1 MEVIFKIIKT
11 NVNSRSDMGQNQKK
25 KKSRSLIKQTS
36 ESQQNQED
44 QKILREKNNLQN
56 MAQKGQ

>member
-11 NVNSRSDMGQNQKK
+11 NVNNRSDMGQNQKK
-25 KKSRSLIKQTS
+25 KSRGLIKQTS
-36 ESQQNQED
+36 DSQQNQED
-44 QKILREKNNLQN
+44 QKILTEKNNLQN

>member
-11 NVNSRSDMGQNQKK
+11 NVNNRSDMGQNQKK
-25 KKSRSLIKQTS
+25 KSRGLIKQTS
-36 ESQQNQED
+36 DSQQNQED